1 VNNIVDANSALGSA
15 WYTALSQSTGIHF
28 YTTLIPSG
36 VTLTLGGLGSSF
48 PALAV
53 GDVPGQSPLSSGS
66 ATNYS
71 TIKGAGSLLMNDSA
85 GLLSV
90 GMRNRATL
98 DLSGLTSV
106 TANLNQLWVGASPD
120 NSFNS
125 GVTGWLLLG
134 QTNNI
139 TTAPNPN
146 APGILL
152 GSLTNGSG
160 TANVL
165 LGYTNTFNTDALV
178 VGGRRAGF
186 GTALQFGLAA
196 SNTTPLSTFTLR
208 GSD

>member
-1 VNNIVDANSALGSA
+1 
-15 WYTALSQSTGIHF
+15 
-28 YTTLIPSG
+28 
-36 VTLTLGGLGSSF
+36 
-48 PALAV
+48 
-53 GDVPGQSPLSSGS
+53 
-66 ATNYS
+66 
-71 TIKGAGSLLMNDSA
+71 
-85 GLLSV
+85 
-90 GMRNRATL
+90 
-98 DLSGLTSV
+98 
-106 TANLNQLWVGASPD
+106 D

-125 GVTGWLLLG
+125 GVTGFLFLG

-152 GSLTNGSG
+152 GALTNGSG
-160 TANVL
+160 TATVL

-208 GSD
+208 GSDGISAAPVFSIGDLAAEPGGFNAIPFGAPSSCSANFAGGTVDILVDSLYIGRSTPATNISSTATGPGTL